1 MTYAS
6 EADLLNVALF
16 GTTAKEW
23 RERNSQKKG
32 NIRDYATLN
41 QLLVLANIESYNAV
55 LIEQKFNHSERL
67 EKLRELAVKQLKAI
81 EKIDLSSIK
90 LPDESNEQ

>member
-1 MTYAS
+1 M
-6 EADLLNVALF
+6 LLCLVQRQKN
-16 GTTAKEW
+16 GEKEILK
-23 RERNSQKKG
+23 RKEISVIMQRLIN
-32 NIRDYATLN
+32 L
-41 QLLVLANIESYNAV
+41 LANIESYNAV
-55 LIEQKFNHSERL
+55 LIEQKFNQSERL

>member
-1 MTYAS
+1 MRARPTCLM
-6 EADLLNVALF
+6 LLCLVQRQKN
-16 GTTAKEW
+16 GEKEILK
-23 RERNSQKKG
+23 RKEISVIMQRLIN
-32 NIRDYATLN
+32 L
-41 QLLVLANIESYNAV
+41 LANIESYNAV
-55 LIEQKFNHSERL
+55 LIEQKFNQSERL